1 MQRSSLKIFTAH
13 YAYRNADLNLTP
25 VTETTNGF
33 INTNHQFINRIF
45 LWYWPALA
53 VKRWI
58 LYAFSFIYNTEQKT
72 LVVTSHAFSRE
83 PKYKHRGNLFWGSF
97 TNHNTANYMGHGINI
112 TTNQRLSPT
121 FQGNGNTIFVGD
133 SQTFALPIFPEGG
146 GTSVHRLLDVLRSL
160 S

>member
-1 MQRSSLKIFTAH
+1 MPFRES
-13 YAYRNADLNLTP
+13 R
-25 VTETTNGF
+25 
-33 INTNHQFINRIF
+33 NTNTGG
-45 LWYWPALA
+45 
-53 VKRWI
+53 
-58 LYAFSFIYNTEQKT
+58 IYSEVHSPITTPQIIW
-72 LVVTSHAFSRE
+72 V
-83 PKYKHRGNLFWGSF
+83 
-97 TNHNTANYMGHGINI
+97 NI